1 MEIEPEK
8 FWPNIKS
15 VIYSRLGGGAKHR
28 VGRVSGNN
36 NILGL
41 ISDTAVVCFCRPDAR
56 SAVRPTALSTAWRKI
71 VLAVS
76 RQYLFYFVEL
86 LTSMNIAVT
95 VGGVV
100 SILWS

>member
-15 VIYSRLGGGAKHR
+15 VIFLRLRGVKHR
-28 VGRVSGNN
+28 VGRVFGNN

-41 ISDTAVVCFCRPDAR
+41 ISDNAVVGFCRPDAR
-56 SAVRPTALSTAWRKI
+56 SAIRPSALSTAWRKI